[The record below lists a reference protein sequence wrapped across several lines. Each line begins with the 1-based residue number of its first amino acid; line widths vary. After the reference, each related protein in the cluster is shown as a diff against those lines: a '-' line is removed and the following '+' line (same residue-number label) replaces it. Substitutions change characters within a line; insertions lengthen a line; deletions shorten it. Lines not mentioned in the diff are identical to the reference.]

1 MRSSNLQPIFLGMV
15 IVLIA
20 AASASLFTVKNWER
34 GLLFKF
40 GRFEGQEV
48 QPGLNFKMPFVNTYK
63 IYDTRIQS
71 LDSKPESFL
80 TVNKEEILVDSFVK
94 WKIDDL
100 QEFYKAVRTEANAEN
115 RLEQKIN
122 NSLKEQI
129 AKRTTE
135 KVVAGDRSE
144 IMSVVQQ
151 ALVQE
156 AKQIGVYVIDV
167 RLKRV
172 DLADQIQANVYNRM
186 RSERKRIA
194 NESRAKGEEKA
205 IAIKANAQRTEVELV
220 SQAEKKAQLIRGEAD
235 ALATKVFAEAFG
247 QDAEFYEFFRSLNAY
262 KQTFNSSSDL
272 IILDPKSDFFK
283 HFNSSSER

>member
-1 MRSSNLQPIFLGMV
+1 MRPSNLHP
-15 IVLIA
+15 IVLIVA
-20 AASASLFTVKNWER
+20 LIAIAIASTSLFTVKNWER

-40 GRFEGQEV
+40 GRFEGQEI
-48 QPGLNFKMPFVNTYK
+48 QPGLNFRMPLVNTYK

-71 LDSKPESFL
+71 LDSEPESFL
-80 TVNKEEILVDSFVK
+80 TVDKEEILVDSFVK
-94 WKIDDL
+94 WKIKNL
-100 QEFYKAVRTEANAEN
+100 QEFYKAVRTESNAEN

-144 IMSVVQQ
+144 IMSVVQK
-151 ALVQE
+151 ALDQE
-156 AKQIGVYVIDV
+156 AKAIGVEVIDV

-205 IAIKANAQRTEVELV
+205 IAIKANAQRTQVELV
-220 SQAEKKAQLIRGEAD
+220 AEAEKKAQLIRGEAD

-247 QDAEFYEFFRSLNAY
+247 QDADFYEFYRSLNAY
-262 KQTFNSSSDL
+262 TQTFNSSSDL
-272 IILDPKSDFFK
+272 IILDPNSDFFK
-283 HFNSSSER
+283 HFNSSSN